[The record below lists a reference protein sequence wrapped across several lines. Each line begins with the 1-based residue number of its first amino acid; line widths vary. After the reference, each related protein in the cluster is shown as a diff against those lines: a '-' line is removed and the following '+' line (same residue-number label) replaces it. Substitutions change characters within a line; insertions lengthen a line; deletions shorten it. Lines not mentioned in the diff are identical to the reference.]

1 MRFENNFLAE
11 KTKKLDAKLL
21 QVRVQLERTSSAKLN
36 ERLNF
41 QKAASDKLVLGMITH
56 SSCSTSSSALNNVVF
71 VYLASNAKLEIIE
84 TKIENVSEAKH
95 DKGKYILGVP
105 PKVVKET
112 KQNNH
117 CSTNKKSQPKKRHFC
132 HHYEAS
138 EHTHPNC
145 YKWLA
150 TQQSNSVLSF
160 RGQNQL
166 QNSFAPIGE
175 FLKAMMFLT
184 NFNWFNPPSYSSHQR
199 SQNRKDSSP
208 SKSPVWME
216 KDSFK

>member
-1 MRFENNFLAE
+1 M
-11 KTKKLDAKLL
+11 
-21 QVRVQLERTSSAKLN
+21 
-36 ERLNF
+36 
-41 QKAASDKLVLGMITH
+41 
-56 SSCSTSSSALNNVVF
+56 F
-71 VYLASNAKLEIIE
+71 VSLASNAKLEIIE

-117 CSTNKKSQPKKRHFC
+117 CSTNKKSQPKKPHFC

-138 EHTHPNC
+138 GHTHPNC

-160 RGQNQL
+160 GGQNQL

-184 NFNWFNPPSYSSHQR
+184 NFNWFNPPYSSHQR

-208 SKSPVWME
+208 SKSPFWME
-216 KDSFK
+216 KDSFKWFHIYSCISCVFGWLYLSQSSLYCPFNMFGCVFVCFWLSIKK